1 MQTPPKNQEYSLG
14 CIEWQVKEV
23 EEKEQLNFSKKSW
36 FLVNS
41 LINVVEGD
49 AMSKIVKCLD
59 IRLPLP
65 LSTPHQGPAAHLHQ
79 QAEHFHLWA
88 SQGDPGLVQEG

>member
-23 EEKEQLNFSKKSW
+23 EEKEQF
-36 FLVNS
+36 
-41 LINVVEGD
+41 INVVEGD